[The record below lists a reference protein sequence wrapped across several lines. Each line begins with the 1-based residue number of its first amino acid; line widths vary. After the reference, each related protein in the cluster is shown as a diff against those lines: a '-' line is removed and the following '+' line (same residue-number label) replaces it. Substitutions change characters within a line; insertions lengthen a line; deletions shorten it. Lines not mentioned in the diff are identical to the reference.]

1 MTDRYHVKLEGFEG
15 PLDLLLHLINRYE
28 IDIYDIPVSTITE
41 QYMNYIHAMQE
52 LELNVASEYLVMAAT
67 LLAIKSQMLLPSP
80 SLNDEFVDEEVED
93 PREELINRLIE
104 YKKYKKA
111 AEDLKNKELEENRIY
126 TRPQMVIEHNE
137 EDEVPITE
145 GEASV
150 FEMVEAVQRL
160 LKNSKQN
167 TTNETKIK
175 RDEVSIQLR
184 MDDILK
190 KVEISK
196 EGTRFYDLFE
206 EHSRSHVVVS
216 FIAILELMKS
226 NDIVCTQSNH
236 FDELMIFRTFEE
248 KNPKDKD
255 V

>member
-1 MTDRYHVKLEGFEG
+1 MTDRYQVKLEQFEG

-41 QYMNYIHAMQE
+41 QYMNYIHTMQE
-52 LELNVASEYLVMAAT
+52 LELNIASEYLVMAAT
-67 LLAIKSQMLLPSP
+67 LVAIKSQMLLPAP
-80 SLNDEFVDEEVED
+80 SLDDEFEEQEED
-93 PREELINRLIE
+93 PREELISRLVE

-126 TRPQMVIEHNE
+126 TRPQMIHE
-137 EDEVPITE
+137 ETQEEPEVKA

-150 FEMVEAVQRL
+150 FEMVAAVQQL
-160 LKNSKQN
+160 LRSNKQKPA
-167 TTNETKIK
+167 NETKIK

-184 MDDILK
+184 MEDILNK
-190 KVEISK
+190 ITVSTG
-196 EGTRFYDLFE
+196 GTRFYDLFE
-206 EHSRSHVVVS
+206 ERTRSHVVVS

-226 NDIVCTQSNH
+226 NEIVCTQSNH
-236 FDELMIFRTFEE
+236 FEELMVYRLLD
-248 KNPKDKD
+248 NHD

>member
-41 QYMNYIHAMQE
+41 QYMNYIHTMQE

-80 SLNDEFVDEEVED
+80 SLNEEFEAEDTED
-93 PREELINRLIE
+93 PREELISRLIE

-111 AEDLKNKELEENRIY
+111 AEQLKTKEVEENRIY
-126 TRPQMVIEHNE
+126 TRPQMNVEQNE
-137 EDEVPITE
+137 YDGPVVKE

-150 FEMVEAVQRL
+150 FEMVSAVQQM
-160 LKNSKQN
+160 LKNNKHKAPG
-167 TTNETKIK
+167 ETKIK

-184 MDDILK
+184 MDDIL
-190 KVEISK
+190 SK
-196 EGTRFYDLFE
+196 IRVSREGTRFYDLFE
-206 EHSRSHVVVS
+206 EKTRSHIVVS
-216 FIAILELMKS
+216 FIAILELMK
-226 NDIVCTQSNH
+226 NNEIICTQSEH
-236 FDELMIFRTFEE
+236 FEE
-248 KNPKDKD
+248 LIVFRSK